1 MPFPLSQSRRHIAER
16 HVLKQT
22 ASLINSPDSKGRCKR
37 RTQTLIRVTA
47 LILGG
52 FVFFT
57 AAFGAFE
64 TLIQR
69 SIFVALISILG
80 MAIYPPAQNHQQR
93 GLLGTA
99 IDTLLVL
106 VVVSSAI
113 YIIVRFKDIMGGG
126 STPVASKADIVMGT
140 ITTLTI
146 LEIARRAVGLVF
158 PLVIVATILYSL
170 FGHRIPGSFGHRG
183 FSIGFIIETIFLSD
197 RGLWG
202 LLVGIASRTLAA
214 FVLFGNFLLFTGAGQ
229 TFFDLSARLSG
240 RAPGGAAKIAV
251 IASSLFGAINGSTVA
266 NVATT
271 GNFTI
276 PLMKRLKY
284 PGAYA
289 AGVEAIA
296 STGGQIAPP
305 VMGTAAF
312 VMAEIVGVNYWF
324 IALSAI
330 LPAVV
335 FYLGV
340 FLTVHV
346 MAVQKGL
353 GKVSEQELPDWKVAI
368 HWRRLAPIIASVLG
382 IGIGIFNGNSIQT
395 TAFFGIVAMVGV
407 YIIANLTAGGSVKKT
422 ALQLLGACE
431 AGGKGLVVVG
441 ILLTAAQV
449 FVGLLNLTGLG
460 VAITSAILAVAGG
473 NVWGIAVI
481 MAAVCLL
488 VGMGLPTS
496 AAYILVSSVFAS
508 ALIQSGV
515 DKLTVH
521 FFIFYYATLSVI
533 TPPVCV
539 GVFVAASIAK
549 ENWFKVALY
558 TIQLGAVAYVLP
570 SLFILYPGM
579 LGMGGFPAIIEAAV
593 TGITF
598 TVALSF
604 FFGAQPAF
612 FSGAQPVLK
621 HFLDRM
627 IWFVC
632 LLLAIVPSWPSTILA
647 AVILLTL
654 VIRSRLLENTHNKPL
669 QDKLRKEQN
678 PSEDPAYGKSKK
690 GGSIVE

>member
-1 MPFPLSQSRRHIAER
+1 MTEERQVLSQ
-16 HVLKQT
+16 T
-22 ASLINSPDSKGRCKR
+22 TSLIPEGSLQGR
-37 RTQTLIRVTA
+37 TLREKLICAAA

-69 SIFVALISILG
+69 SIFVAMITILG
-80 MAIYPPAQNHQQR
+80 MAIYPPCRKAEKR
-93 GLLGTA
+93 GLLGTVVD
-99 IDTLLVL
+99 ILLVL
-106 VVVSSAI
+106 SVVSSVI
-113 YIIVRFKDIMGGG
+113 YIIARFEDLMGGG
-126 STPVASKADIVMGT
+126 PTPAASAADIVMGT
-140 ITTLTI
+140 ITSLTI
-146 LEIARRAVGLVF
+146 LEIARRVVGPVF
-158 PLVIVATILYSL
+158 PSVIILIILYAL
-170 FGHRIPGSFGHRG
+170 FGHHIPGAFGHRG
-183 FSIGFIIETIFLSD
+183 FSVGFIIETIFLSD

-240 RAPGGAAKIAV
+240 RTPGGAAKIAV

-289 AGVEAIA
+289 AGVETIA

-305 VMGTAAF
+305 IMGTAAF

-324 IALSAI
+324 IAMAAV
-330 LPAVV
+330 LPAII
-335 FYLGV
+335 FYLGI

-346 MAVQKGL
+346 MAVQKNL
-353 GKVSEQELPDWKVAI
+353 GKVSEEELPDWRVAVN
-368 HWRRLAPIIASVLG
+368 WRRLAPIIASVLG
-382 IGIGIFNGNSIQT
+382 IGIGIVNGNSIQT
-395 TAFFGIVAMVGV
+395 TAFLGIAGMISV
-407 YIIANLTAGGSVKKT
+407 YTIANLITGVSVKKI
-422 ALQLLGACE
+422 ALQLLAGFE

-460 VAITSAILAVAGG
+460 VAITSSILAVAGN
-473 NVWGIAVI
+473 NVWLIAVI
-481 MAAVCLL
+481 MAAVCLV

-496 AAYILVSSVFAS
+496 AAYILVSAVFAS
-508 ALIQSGV
+508 ALIQIGV

-539 GVFVAASIAK
+539 GVFVAASIA
-549 ENWFKVALY
+549 EEDWMKVALY
-558 TIQLGAVAYVLP
+558 TIKLGAVAYVLP
-570 SLFILYPGM
+570 NLFILYPGM
-579 LGMGGFPAIIEAAV
+579 LGMGGFPAIAEAAV

-598 TVALSF
+598 TAALSF
-604 FFGAQPAF
+604 FFG
-612 FSGAQPVLK
+612 SQPVLGC
-621 HFLDRM
+621 FVDRI
-627 IWFVC
+627 IWFIC
-632 LLLAIVPSWPSTILA
+632 LSLAILPNWPATLLAVVILITSTILK
-647 AVILLTL
+647 
-654 VIRSRLLENTHNKPL
+654 RLLDNRNT
-669 QDKLRKEQN
+669 
-678 PSEDPAYGKSKK
+678 YKSVVNNSSMVK
-690 GGSIVE
+690 

>member
-1 MPFPLSQSRRHIAER
+1 MTGERQVVAE
-16 HVLKQT
+16 T
-22 ASLINSPDSKGRCKR
+22 TSLIPAGSLQGRTPR
-37 RTQTLIRVTA
+37 ERLIRAVA
-47 LILGG
+47 LVLGG

-69 SIFVALISILG
+69 SVFVAMITILG
-80 MAIYPPAQNHQQR
+80 MAIYPPSRNGTKR
-93 GLLGTA
+93 GVLATV

-106 VVVSSAI
+106 IVVAGAV
-113 YIIVRFKDIMGGG
+113 YIIVRFEDLMGGG
-126 STPVASKADIVMGT
+126 PTPVASGVDIVLGT

-146 LEIARRAVGLVF
+146 LEIARRAVGPVF
-158 PLVIVATILYSL
+158 PAVIVVTILYAL

-183 FSIGFIIETIFLSD
+183 FSTGFIIETIFLSD

-240 RAPGGAAKIAV
+240 RTPGGAAKIAV

-284 PGAYA
+284 PSAYA
-289 AGVEAIA
+289 AGVETIA
-296 STGGQIAPP
+296 SAGGQIAPP
-305 VMGTAAF
+305 IMGTAAF

-324 IALSAI
+324 IALAAI
-330 LPAVV
+330 LPAIV
-335 FYLGV
+335 FYLGL

-346 MAVQKGL
+346 MAVQKEL
-353 GKVSEQELPDWKVAI
+353 GKVSEAELPDWRVAVNG
-368 HWRRLAPIIASVLG
+368 RRLAPIIASVLG
-382 IGIGIFNGNSIQT
+382 IGVGIAGGNSIQT
-395 TAFFGIVAMVGV
+395 TAFFGIVAMVSV
-407 YIIANLTAGGSVKKT
+407 YTIANLTAGVSVKHV
-422 ALQLLGACE
+422 ALQLFSAFE
-431 AGGKGLVVVG
+431 AGGKGLVIVG

-460 VAITSAILAVAGG
+460 VAITGSILAVAG
-473 NVWGIAVI
+473 NNLWLIAAIV
-481 MAAVCLL
+481 AVVCLL

-496 AAYILVSSVFAS
+496 AAYILVSAVFAS
-508 ALIQSGV
+508 ALVQIGV

-539 GVFVAASIAK
+539 GVFVAASIA
-549 ENWFKVALY
+549 EEDWIKVARY
-558 TIQLGAVAYVLP
+558 TIKLGAVAYVLP
-570 SLFILYPGM
+570 HLFILYPGM
-579 LGMGGFPAIIEAAV
+579 LGMGGFPAIAEAAL
-593 TGITF
+593 TGVTF

-604 FFGAQPAF
+604 FFG
-612 FSGAQPVLK
+612 GQPVLRS
-621 HFLDRM
+621 FVDR
-627 IWFVC
+627 ILWFVC
-632 LLLAIVPSWPSTILA
+632 LALAVVPSWPATILA
-647 AVILLTL
+647 AVLLSAALIVT
-654 VIRSRLLENTHNKPL
+654 RSL
-669 QDKLRKEQN
+669 DKRTAARGLRSSME
-678 PSEDPAYGKSKK
+678 
-690 GGSIVE
+690 GGSITE